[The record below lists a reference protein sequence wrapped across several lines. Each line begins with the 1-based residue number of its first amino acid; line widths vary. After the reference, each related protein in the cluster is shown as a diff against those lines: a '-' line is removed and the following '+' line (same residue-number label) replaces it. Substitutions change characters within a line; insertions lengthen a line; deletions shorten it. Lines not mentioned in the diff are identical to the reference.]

1 MAMTGTLILSFPG
14 SHGCFSS
21 DSANPWPSVPR
32 SSRCGPLAQT
42 GRDWPGTAGS
52 TDGAGGYHPAVG
64 LGGWTLALGLVAL
77 LVPAPVAARAAA
89 PSVPSGQGLP
99 CTAEWVVRLDQPISM
114 TGSFG
119 QFTSGGET
127 GFISCQGSLGGQ
139 PVTGPGT
146 YGESGA
152 FGPGRVGGADCTN
165 GGGAGGHPAPHPNPP
180 RPRPRTGMAPLH
192 LAGAPRG
199 GFGGRVPAP

>member
-1 MAMTGTLILSFPG
+1 M
-14 SHGCFSS
+14 
-21 DSANPWPSVPR
+21 
-32 SSRCGPLAQT
+32 
-42 GRDWPGTAGS
+42 
-52 TDGAGGYHPAVG
+52 G

-127 GFISCQGSLGGQ
+127 GVISCQGSLGGQ

-165 GGGAGGHPAPHPNPP
+165 GGGAGDYTATIPTAAGP
-180 RPRPRTGMAPLH
+180 RHVTGMASFYWAGPAGVVFDGRFPSLFRLSAGGGGDCFSQPARELH
-192 LAGAPRG
+192 FQAAGLLFADG
-199 GFGGRVPAP
+199 GA